1 MQTNIETGNAS
12 VPAGA
17 DETARGYMLRA
28 EAACA
33 QGDLALGTHLY
44 LAAAERAAAD
54 ASMTDEDVAR
64 GLKQAWTL
72 AIDARERAL
81 AEYIFDKMEPF
92 LTADELSACA
102 GQLQELALLK
112 LEEFGISRQA
122 LEGMSQLQEG
132 QTLGPD
138 GPRLMHVEHI
148 NLPLPSSL
156 PIQEERYSQPLGQDL
171 SESAAAKPADEN
183 PPAKEEPQVLPADLA
198 ELAEPARIV
207 EGDHIPAPS
216 DARFDPSPDLLL
228 EPTLEDDP
236 LDPEMEEA
244 RRAIDRAI
252 AAAQADSALPG
263 VGFRAPDGSKPSD
276 EQVPLNQSYV
286 IDDMLA
292 AMGNMMD
299 AAAQEG
305 FDSQA
310 DQERMLTFPGKPA
323 LPATPTNA
331 ATMTMPAP
339 AQPSAGKVTS
349 SAKPAPKKKGGS
361 ANDFTLKDLHGYQKA
376 LALVDSLGLGL
387 SDDPEFDQLVE
398 LLNQRHGLDQAPPA
412 DALLFRAPVREDAL
426 RFVEAL
432 VGQINLPSLRMRME
446 DGPQGTQT
454 LCIMTRA
461 GRRPRMNNAHTAFE
475 APAVLV
481 VEDLDLW
488 AVPSIEQPAEDGI
501 AALVASQMT
510 RGARDAVA
518 LIRSAVEDP
527 NVYVVVTSC
536 SLGQIDPYFCD
547 LVTPFT
553 VVDIENPTE
562 EERLD
567 IWNIIMEDH
576 PSVRGIPLDRL
587 VELSAGLS
595 REDIFLATREAIE
608 ESYREGLALRT
619 YLPVTAQS
627 LYAKLSAFFPLDSKE
642 YRALEDLV
650 VDDLRSALDGS
661 VDELLGLA

>member
-1 MQTNIETGNAS
+1 MQTNIEAGSPYAS
-12 VPAGA
+12 AGA
-17 DETARGYMLRA
+17 DESARGYLRRA

-33 QGDLALGTHLY
+33 QGNLSLGTHLY
-44 LAAAERAAAD
+44 LVAAERAAAD
-54 ASMTDEDVAR
+54 ATMTDEDVAS
-64 GLKQAWTL
+64 GLKHAWTL
-72 AIDARERAL
+72 AVNAHERAL
-81 AEYIFDKMEPF
+81 AEYIFDKLEPF
-92 LTADELSACA
+92 LTSDEVSACA
-102 GQLQELALLK
+102 NQLQELALMK

-122 LEGMSQLQEG
+122 LESMGQFQEG

-148 NLPLPSSL
+148 NLPLPSAL

-171 SESAAAKPADEN
+171 SQPLSSDQGEDSDPLLQAVQEPASAAESGAEDASPVPQPDPA
-183 PPAKEEPQVLPADLA
+183 
-198 ELAEPARIV
+198 
-207 EGDHIPAPS
+207 S
-216 DARFDPSPDLLL
+216 DAACDEGERENSD
-228 EPTLEDDP
+228 EV
-236 LDPEMEEA
+236 LDPQMEEA
-244 RRAIDRAI
+244 RRAIDQAI
-252 AAAQADSALPG
+252 AASQADGALPG
-263 VGFRAPDGSKPSD
+263 VGFRFPGAEEPPAPEVSP
-276 EQVPLNQSYV
+276 NQSFV
-286 IDDMLA
+286 IDDILA
-292 AMGNMMD
+292 AMSNMMD
-299 AAAQEG
+299 AAAEEG
-305 FDSQA
+305 SQA
-310 DQERMLTFPGKPA
+310 RDEQERMLMFPGKPA

-331 ATMTMPAP
+331 ATMTAPSPTQASAAP
-339 AQPSAGKVTS
+339 ASAQVKHQT
-349 SAKPAPKKKGGS
+349 KKKAKAAS
-361 ANDFTLKDLHGYQKA
+361 DFTLKDLHGYQKA
-376 LALVDSLGLGL
+376 VALVESLGLGL
-387 SDDPEFDQLVE
+387 GNDPEFDQLVE

-426 RFVEAL
+426 RFIEAL

-488 AVPSIEQPAEDGI
+488 AVPNVDQAPEDGI

-527 NVYVVVTSC
+527 DVYVLATSC
-536 SLGQIDPYFCD
+536 SLGQIDPYFCE
-547 LVTPFT
+547 LITPFT

-562 EERLD
+562 EERAD

-576 PSVRGIPLDRL
+576 PSVRGIPVDRL

-608 ESYREGLALRT
+608 EAYRESLALRT

-627 LYAKLSAFFPLDSKE
+627 LYAKLSAFFPLESKE
-642 YRALEDLV
+642 YQALEELV
-650 VDDLRSALDGS
+650 VNDLRGALDGT
-661 VDELLGLA
+661 VDDLLGLA